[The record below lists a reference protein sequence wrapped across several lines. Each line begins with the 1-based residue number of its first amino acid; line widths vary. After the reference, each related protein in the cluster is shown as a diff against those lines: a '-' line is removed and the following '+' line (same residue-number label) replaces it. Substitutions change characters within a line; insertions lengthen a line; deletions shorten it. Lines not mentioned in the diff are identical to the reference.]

1 MLFTVNKVKYMEL
14 HKLHASQKNI
24 LKNVC
29 YAIFVSLSNKT
40 GSILVTRFVEN
51 KLLRVGNKN
60 FYNPSRKEDE
70 KSKRKKEKRKK
81 KKSIKT

>member
-14 HKLHASQKNI
+14 HESHAPQENI

-29 YAIFVSLSNKT
+29 YAILFSLPNKI

-70 KSKRKKEKRKK
+70 KSKRKKKKRKK
-81 KKSIKT
+81 RSR